1 MTSSLPITTAILGVT
16 AIVFAANASAA
27 DLPPYPHDAPVIRG
41 APVYGWQGAYVGVA
55 GGGSWGRSKHVDRV
69 TGLDDTPVFNVNG
82 GVFGT
87 TAGYNWQLMSWIFGA
102 EGDLSWAGQKGSSLD
117 SGPAGNVDF
126 SSFTKL
132 QWLGTL
138 RGRIGYTPGNV
149 LLYATAGYAAA
160 GVEAGVKSSAT
171 GAVFDSASSW
181 RSGWTAGAGAEWAF
195 APAWSAK
202 VEYLYVKLE
211 DGGFTTPNLGAAF
224 DRSHVSFDDHIV
236 RIGVNYYFSGLP
248 IRHY

>member
-1 MTSSLPITTAILGVT
+1 MKLSLPIST
-16 AIVFAANASAA
+16 AIVGIACAFSSASASAA
-27 DLPPYPHDAPVIRG
+27 DLPTDAPAIRG
-41 APVYGWQGAYVGVA
+41 APVYGWQGAYVGLA
-55 GGGSWGRSKHVDRV
+55 GGGSFGRSKHVDHL
-69 TGLDDTPVFNVNG
+69 TGLDDTPRFNVNG
-82 GVFGT
+82 GVFGG
-87 TAGYNWQLMSWIFGA
+87 TAGYNWQLMDWVFGT

-117 SGPAGNVDF
+117 SGPAGNLDF

-138 RGRIGYTPGNV
+138 RGRVGYAPGNV

-171 GAVFDSASSW
+171 GSVLDSASSW
-181 RSGWTAGAGAEWAF
+181 RSGWTVGAGGEWAF

-202 VEYLYVKLE
+202 IEYLYVKL
-211 DGGFTTPNLGAAF
+211 DNGGFPTPSLGAAF
-224 DRSHVSFDDHIV
+224 DRSHVALDDNIV

-248 IRHY
+248 IRRY